1 MRRQVKKINRD
12 VEQKKERRPN
22 VETATKPW
30 ERTSGNGA
38 SVCDSVSSI
47 IVTDWLYWRMKE
59 TFAKWSVKQQLAGY
73 TRYME
78 LRLHVGVVNALWV
91 QMGKG
96 SDWEQRGLQGF
107 VRDPNELEHG

>member
-1 MRRQVKKINRD
+1 
-12 VEQKKERRPN
+12 
-22 VETATKPW
+22 
-30 ERTSGNGA
+30 
-38 SVCDSVSSI
+38 
-47 IVTDWLYWRMKE
+47 
-59 TFAKWSVKQQLAGY
+59 
-73 TRYME
+73 